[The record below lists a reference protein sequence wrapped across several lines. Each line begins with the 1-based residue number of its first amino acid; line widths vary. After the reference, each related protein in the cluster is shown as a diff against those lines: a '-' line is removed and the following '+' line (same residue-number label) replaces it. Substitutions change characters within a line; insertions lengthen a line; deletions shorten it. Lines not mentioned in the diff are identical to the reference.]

1 MEDEQVRTKYL
12 CGNILW
18 MFTRKP
24 QQYLR
29 LISSNKCKG
38 TSHDVPLTNDT
49 TLEWVMAWGKIRFLI
64 KMSFPYILV
73 DSHFK
78 THGFHFQRHYL
89 HLNRLLMIKLGSQ
102 SIEVIVNILN
112 LYFVLYLHLCHERIQ
127 SYDPFHGQQSHKDQ
141 WYCYKT
147 TAKQTKRQCLV

>member
-18 MFTRKP
+18 IFTRKP

-38 TSHDVPLTNDT
+38 TSHDMPLINDT
-49 TLEWVMAWGKIRFLI
+49 TLEWVTAWGKIRFLI
-64 KMSFPYILV
+64 KMLFPYILV

-78 THGFHFQRHYL
+78 THGFHFQLHYL
-89 HLNRLLMIKLGSQ
+89 HLNRLLMIKLGFPKYWGDRWY
-102 SIEVIVNILN
+102 LK
-112 LYFVLYLHLCHERIQ
+112 FVLCTLSSPVSWANPKLWPI
-127 SYDPFHGQQSHKDQ
+127 S
-141 WYCYKT
+141 WAT
-147 TAKQTKRQCLV
+147 VT